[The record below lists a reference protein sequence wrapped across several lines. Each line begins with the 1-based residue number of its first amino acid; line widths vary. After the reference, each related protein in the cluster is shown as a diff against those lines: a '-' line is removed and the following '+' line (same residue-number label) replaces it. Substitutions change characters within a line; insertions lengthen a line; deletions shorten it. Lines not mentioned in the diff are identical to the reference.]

1 MPSRNERAKLCL
13 FWRIANRRQRPGMAR
28 KQITQSVQIVNAT
41 TSEEERRH
49 TMRNIFPVVICLM
62 FLAVPTLA
70 EPNPE
75 TGREHYKVC
84 AACHGP
90 AGEGNKAM
98 MAPRLTHL
106 QPEYIVTQL
115 RGFRAG
121 IRGGEGTSQAA
132 QTMRPMA
139 QGLKDEQALEDV
151 AAYIKTLAGGRPPA
165 TVNGDATMGADYFN
179 QFCGACHGRYAEGNT
194 LMTAI
199 APTLAGASDWYLVT
213 QLRAFRAGL
222 RGVHEDDKGGI
233 AESGASRRGVSKTAS
248 GLQSKNTRE
257 ISTD

>member
-13 FWRIANRRQRPGMAR
+13 FRRIANRRQRPGMAR
-28 KQITQSVQIVNAT
+28 QQITQSVQIVNAT

-222 RGVHEDDKGGI
+222 RGVHEDDKGGKQMRPMSLLLPDEQAI
-233 AESGASRRGVSKTAS
+233 EDVVTFIYGIG
-248 GLQSKNTRE
+248 E
-257 ISTD
+257 